1 MTAIAPTLVVLAAGL
16 GSRYGGLKQLDPM
29 GPNGE
34 PLLDYAVFDA
44 QRAGFERVIFVIREE
59 LAETFER
66 TIGARYRNRIQVE
79 YAFQA
84 LTDIP
89 SRFSVPAGRVRPWGT
104 LHAVL
109 AIRHRSIDGPFA
121 VINADDFYGADAYQA
136 VARFFAAGERQGGGE
151 SMCLVGYPLHATL
164 SGCGGVNRGV
174 CRERDGQLESVA
186 EYRSIALESDGCCYG
201 VDPAGARVQLDGDS
215 NISMNCW
222 GFGASVLAQMAD
234 HFEGFLA
241 RRKDRVS
248 AECYILS
255 FVDAAI
261 ASGLGKCRILETS
274 GTWFGVTYPEDKPGC
289 VRSLRALIDA
299 GVYPEFL
306 WQEADDRLG
315 GMAQKAK

>member
-1 MTAIAPTLVVLAAGL
+1 MTATAPTLVVLAAGL

-109 AIRHRSIDGPFA
+109 AIRHHSIDGPFA

-201 VDPAGARVQLDGDS
+201 LDPAGARVRLDGDS

-222 GFGASVLAQMAD
+222 GFGPSALEKMSGYFD
-234 HFEGFLA
+234 SFLA
-241 RRKDRVS
+241 SRGDPLAS
-248 AECYILS
+248 ECYIPS
-255 FVDAAI
+255 FVDAMI
-261 ASGLGKCRILETS
+261 ASGQGNCRILDTS
-274 GTWFGVTYPEDKPGC
+274 ATWFGVTYPDDKPDC
-289 VRSLRALIDA
+289 VARIRSLIEA
-299 GVYPEFL
+299 GAYPECL
-306 WQEADDRLG
+306 WGEG
-315 GMAQKAK
+315 SGCC